1 MMALPE
7 STSADAFD
15 RYAAGR
21 LVAASTGWKDL
32 LVRIY
37 AEYPVEESIIVPA
50 VAEPHIVWVVS
61 GAAVVEERELGGPWL
76 KTRVEPGDFFLTAS
90 NSPYEL
96 RWKAIGPEPF
106 GTMHLHL
113 GLPIFARA
121 IEEAF
126 EKNLE
131 TIHLRDVSGFK
142 DTFLAA
148 LLEGLRG
155 EVSSGRPASRLFVQG
170 VAQALAVHLARNYT
184 ELTKDVREYKGG
196 LPGFKLR
203 KTTELMAAH
212 LEEEFSLIRLARE
225 AGMSEFHFSRLFKRT
240 TGLTPSQY
248 FIHLRMEKARRLLRE
263 TNKSVIEIG
272 LDVGYTSPS
281 HFAQIFRRE
290 VGISPSEYRP
300 FSPEARMNSR

>member
-1 MMALPE
+1 MMAPPE
-7 STSADAFD
+7 SASAEAFNRYTS
-15 RYAAGR
+15 GR
-21 LVAASTGWKDL
+21 LIAASNGWKDL

-37 AEYPVEESIIVPA
+37 SEYPVRESIIVPA
-50 VAEPHIVWVVS
+50 VAEPHIVRIVS
-61 GAAVVEERELGGPWL
+61 GRAVVEERELGGPWL
-76 KTRVEPGDFFLTAS
+76 KTRVETGDFFLTAS

-96 RWKAIGPEPF
+96 RWRSIGPEPF

-113 GLPIFARA
+113 GLPVLTRA
-121 IEEAF
+121 IGEVF
-126 EKNLE
+126 EKNLG

-155 EVSSGRPASRLFVQG
+155 EVSSGRPTSPLFVQG
-170 VAQALAVHLARNYT
+170 VAQALAVHLARNYA
-184 ELTKDVREYKGG
+184 ELTRDVREYKGG

-203 KTTELMAAH
+203 KTTDLMAAH
-212 LEEEFSLIRLARE
+212 LEQEFSLIRLARE
-225 AGMSEFHFSRLFKRT
+225 ADMSEFHFSRLFKRS

-263 TNKSVIEIG
+263 TSKSVIEIG
-272 LDVGYTSPS
+272 LEVGYTSPS

-290 VGISPSEYRP
+290 VGIPPSEYRRP
-300 FSPEARMNSR
+300 A

>member
-61 GAAVVEERELGGPWL
+61 GAAVVEERELGVPWL
-76 KTRVEPGDFFLTAS
+76 KTRIDPGDFFLTAS

-96 RWKAIGPEPF
+96 RRKAIGPEPF

-113 GLPIFARA
+113 GLPVFTRA

-131 TIHLRDVSGFK
+131 TICGMFPVS
-142 DTFLAA
+142 
-148 LLEGLRG
+148 EIR
-155 EVSSGRPASRLFVQG
+155 
-170 VAQALAVHLARNYT
+170 
-184 ELTKDVREYKGG
+184 
-196 LPGFKLR
+196 
-203 KTTELMAAH
+203 
-212 LEEEFSLIRLARE
+212 FSLRSWKGCEERSHPVVRLVGCLCKE
-225 AGMSEFHFSRLFKRT
+225 SPKLWLFTWHET
-240 TGLTPSQY
+240 TRS
-248 FIHLRMEKARRLLRE
+248 
-263 TNKSVIEIG
+263 
-272 LDVGYTSPS
+272 
-281 HFAQIFRRE
+281 
-290 VGISPSEYRP
+290 
-300 FSPEARMNSR
+300 